1 MCLAGDTLCDFFHR
15 SRRTRINSFT
25 KGNFKVVQVRVVDYF
40 IDGLSQGILQT
51 SLGKEILSDSR
62 ASRIYS
68 KNAEASQ

>member
-1 MCLAGDTLCDFFHR
+1 MHHMCLAGDTLCDFFHR

-51 SLGKEILSDSR
+51 SLGK
-62 ASRIYS
+62 
-68 KNAEASQ
+68 

>member
-15 SRRTRINSFT
+15 SRRTWIDSFT

-51 SLGKEILSDSR
+51 SLGK
-62 ASRIYS
+62 
-68 KNAEASQ
+68 